1 LDTTIVRLS
10 SDWMIHMVLM
20 RNLHSAPKL
29 PKEKITSTGH
39 LVFNNI
45 KPVHTFSLPSR
56 SEVVEIIHMKH
67 GLKFNTTFIF
77 SPKVQWQ
84 TISFASKHLDR
95 IFANME
101 HGSPVSHKCQ
111 RLVVDTWTNNK
122 PLYII
127 CPYKSV
133 LCKPL

>member
-1 LDTTIVRLS
+1 
-10 SDWMIHMVLM
+10 MIHMVLM

-77 SPKVQWQ
+77 SPKVQ
-84 TISFASKHLDR
+84 
-95 IFANME
+95 
-101 HGSPVSHKCQ
+101 
-111 RLVVDTWTNNK
+111 
-122 PLYII
+122 
-127 CPYKSV
+127 
-133 LCKPL
+133 